1 MKKAVDNQD
10 INGIER
16 IAKIYNYVWGIL
28 ECIGYLIGVI
38 VFIYILSYNIH
49 NTRAS
54 YLHNYPFELTLGF
67 HYIFPLLTLFGISCI
82 RIHATRTNDNGLL
95 GRLVNIKF
103 CFNQF
108 FRVLGTYIMARY
120 GIILVIWPA
129 FPLLII
135 DQGMTLIL
143 HSIRTENDKE
153 TNN

>member
-1 MKKAVDNQD
+1 MFQVVLLKKAVDNQD

-38 VFIYILSYNIH
+38 VFIYITIYFVP
-49 NTRAS
+49 NT
-54 YLHNYPFELTLGF
+54 YDPVELRLGF
-67 HYIFPLLTLFGISCI
+67 PYIFPLLTLFGISCI

-108 FRVLGTYIMARY
+108 FRVVGTYIMARY
-120 GIILVIWPA
+120 GIMLLLWPA

-143 HSIRTENDKE
+143 HGIRTRNDEE

>member
-38 VFIYILSYNIH
+38 VFICIPSYIIH
-49 NTRAS
+49 KESAS
-54 YLHNYPFELTLGF
+54 YLHNYPVELTLGF
-67 HYIFPLLTLFGISCI
+67 LYIFPLLTLFGISCI

-103 CFNQF
+103 CFIQF
-108 FRVLGTYIMARY
+108 FRVVGTYIMARY
-120 GIILVIWPA
+120 GIMLVMWPA

-153 TNN
+153 TNE